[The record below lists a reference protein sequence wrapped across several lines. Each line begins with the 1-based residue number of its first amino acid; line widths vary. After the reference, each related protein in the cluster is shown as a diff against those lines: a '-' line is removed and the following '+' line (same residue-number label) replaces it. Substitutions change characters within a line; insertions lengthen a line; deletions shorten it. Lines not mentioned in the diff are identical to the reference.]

1 MDFACVTCS
10 KAPLA
15 FDSLDPRLTQGLW
28 EGSYASSFDPGGF
41 QIQAQPAASAP
52 IVSGQLVVVP
62 VLQPTAFHFKQC
74 WHCEPDFGVTDGV
87 CEAMKLLESLSS
99 DVDSQLQRVEDDDM
113 VCAFPAWRL
122 RALSFLFSF
131 SHCCAPTF

>member
-10 KAPLA
+10 KHLLA